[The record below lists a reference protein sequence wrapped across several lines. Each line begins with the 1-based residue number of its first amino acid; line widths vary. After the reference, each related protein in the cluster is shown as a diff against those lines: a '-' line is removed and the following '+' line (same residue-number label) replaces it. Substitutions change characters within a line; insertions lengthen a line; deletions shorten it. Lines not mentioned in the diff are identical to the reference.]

1 MWLILSRKLIH
12 VNQPQAVL
20 TSHKRGW
27 DAHPGQVL
35 YAVQS
40 LSLTLQ
46 AAYSLQKTDSD
57 AGQLPCRVE
66 HLYLTAGQKS
76 SIIAGV
82 QNKSSAQVFVM
93 SEIETRGRLTA
104 LLGRRQMT
112 TGERVSLR
120 RLADLAEVPKD
131 LVYRLDAGDAR
142 YVDLEALARLCQT
155 LDCQPQEILVW
166 NHGQ

>member
-1 MWLILSRKLIH
+1 
-12 VNQPQAVL
+12 
-20 TSHKRGW
+20 
-27 DAHPGQVL
+27 
-35 YAVQS
+35 
-40 LSLTLQ
+40 
-46 AAYSLQKTDSD
+46 
-57 AGQLPCRVE
+57 
-66 HLYLTAGQKS
+66 
-76 SIIAGV
+76 
-82 QNKSSAQVFVM
+82 M